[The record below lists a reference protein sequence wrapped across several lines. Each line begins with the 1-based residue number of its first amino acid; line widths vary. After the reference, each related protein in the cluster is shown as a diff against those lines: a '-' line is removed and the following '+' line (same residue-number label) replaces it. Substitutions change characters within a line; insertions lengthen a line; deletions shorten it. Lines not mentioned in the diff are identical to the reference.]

1 MNFYE
6 LLNNIQKK
14 LIKSGLFHEQTEEQH
29 TMKTEA
35 HLRINR
41 EKTETL
47 YTAINKYKIE
57 AH

>member
-1 MNFYE
+1 MKP
-6 LLNNIQKK
+6 I
-14 LIKSGLFHEQTEEQH
+14 HEQTEEQQKH
-29 TMKTEA
+29 KMKTEA

-47 YTAINKYKIE
+47 HTATNKYKIE